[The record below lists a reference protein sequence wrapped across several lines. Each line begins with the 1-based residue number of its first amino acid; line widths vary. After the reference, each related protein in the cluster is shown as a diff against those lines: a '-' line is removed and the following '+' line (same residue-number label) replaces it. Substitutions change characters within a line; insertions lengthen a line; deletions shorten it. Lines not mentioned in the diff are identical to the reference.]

1 MSKNKNLQK
10 EKKLKH
16 FIYNVLATKR
26 KSRAARKGCAVSAS
40 YSIGLFR
47 LQNTEKILQ

>member
-16 FIYNVLATKR
+16 LYIMFLPQKGKAVQPEK
-26 KSRAARKGCAVSAS
+26 AARLVLP
-40 YSIGLFR
+40 IV
-47 LQNTEKILQ
+47 

>member
-1 MSKNKNLQK
+1 MFLPQK
-10 EKKLKH
+10 GKAVQPEK
-16 FIYNVLATKR
+16 
-26 KSRAARKGCAVSAS
+26 AARLVLS